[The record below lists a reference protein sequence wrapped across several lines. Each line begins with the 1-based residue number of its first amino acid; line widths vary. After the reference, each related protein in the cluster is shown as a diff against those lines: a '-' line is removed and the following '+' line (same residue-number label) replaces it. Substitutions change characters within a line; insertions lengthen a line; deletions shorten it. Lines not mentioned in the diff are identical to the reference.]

1 MKTMQLNSEFFAVMS
16 QVADDEAIMKK
27 IINYAKK
34 LVKKKEDPTEMTK
47 EEFFAKID
55 KAEKDYREGR
65 CTRLKEGET
74 VTDLLRRNGYDI

>member
-34 LVKKKEDPTEMTK
+34 LVKQKEDPTEMTK
-47 EEFFAKID
+47 EEFFKMLD
-55 KAEKDYREGR
+55 ESEKQYAEGKY
-65 CTRLKEGET
+65 TTLLPGES
-74 VTDLLRRNGYDI
+74 VTDMLKRCGYV

>member
-1 MKTMQLNSEFFAVMS
+1 MNTLQLNSEFFAVMS

-65 CTRLKEGET
+65 CARLKEGET

>member
-34 LVKKKEDPTEMTK
+34 LVKQKEDPTEMTK
-47 EEFFAKID
+47 EEFFKMLDESAKQY
-55 KAEKDYREGR
+55 AEGKY
-65 CTRLKEGET
+65 TTLLPGES
-74 VTDLLRRNGYDI
+74 VTDMLKRCGYV